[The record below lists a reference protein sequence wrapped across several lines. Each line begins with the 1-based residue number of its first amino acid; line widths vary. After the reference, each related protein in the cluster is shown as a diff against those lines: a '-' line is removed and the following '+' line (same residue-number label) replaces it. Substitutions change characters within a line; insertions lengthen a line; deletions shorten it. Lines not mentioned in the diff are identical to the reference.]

1 MSGYCSLV
9 NAQRKA
15 NRGPRA
21 ARANRR
27 ALIAAALE
35 VFAESGID
43 APLSA
48 VAKRAGVGQ
57 GSLYRHFPDRISL
70 VLAAVEDNVAELE
83 AVAADPA
90 RTLDD
95 LLEVV
100 TRQIIDSVAY
110 VDIIAAAPTDP
121 RLEALSERVRVPIA
135 TALRRAQRAGTAREA
150 ITVDE
155 IMLAVGMVATL
166 VAKMPAPDRRVTA
179 EAAWALLNRATRP

>member
-1 MSGYCSLV
+1 M